1 MNKAIECIFFIVV
14 SSFIIPFIFGL
25 HKLLEYIL
33 FKRNRKRVFLIMY
46 TVVVL
51 IIVGSLLFAIAY
63 AGNYLT
69 QSKLGKYIC
78 VIIYTIVLAINA
90 SDFFAKN
97 FYQNREIRITN
108 KATAF
113 KNGFTFMSSNFI
125 VAHLPIKL
133 LINGFYLICIIVA
146 QMFSLGLIGDNGF
159 VSFCRFN
166 EYGILIY
173 LAVKE
178 IFEVYAKKQE
188 KTRLDIVAD
197 VLDKDIMKN

>member
-1 MNKAIECIFFIVV
+1 MNAAIECVFFIVI
-14 SSFIIPFIFGL
+14 SSFILPFIFGL

-33 FKRNRKRVFLIMY
+33 FKRSLKRVFLIMY

-51 IIVGSLLFAIAY
+51 IIIGALLSAIAY

-133 LINGFYLICIIVA
+133 LINVFYLICIIVA
-146 QMFSLGLIGDNGF
+146 QMFSLEVIGDNGF
-159 VSFCRFN
+159 VAFCRFN

>member
-33 FKRNRKRVFLIMY
+33 FKRNRKTVFLIMY
-46 TVVVL
+46 TMVVL
-51 IIVGSLLFAIAY
+51 TIVGSLLSAIAY

-97 FYQNREIRITN
+97 FYQNRETHIIN

-133 LINGFYLICIIVA
+133 LINVFYLVCIIVA
-146 QMFSLGLIGDNGF
+146 QMFSLELIGDNGF

-178 IFEVYAKKQE
+178 IFEIYAKKQE

-197 VLDKDIMKN
+197 ILDKDIMKN